1 MSRYYTEGTIDRI
14 IINSDS
20 GSESKVQLQFSLE
33 PSEKF
38 CFEED
43 DKKWIFF
50 IKEEETDI
58 KEEEETDNQREVS
71 GCLLEGTKFIFKDVD
86 GLLLLGLRRDRQHI
100 RVYVTDPKPQVN
112 SPLSA
117 IGLEVRD

>member
-38 CFEED
+38 CFKED

-50 IKEEETDI
+50 IKDEE
-58 KEEEETDNQREVS
+58 KTDNQREVS